1 MNLAD
6 MRREYSRAA
15 LDEASTGADPVV
27 QFERW
32 FAEAERSDVPEPNAM
47 TLATADAHGRPNARI
62 VLLKGV
68 DAGSFVFYTHYR
80 SRKGLELDANPQ
92 AALVFHWIELERQV
106 RIVGRVE
113 RLDAATSWEYFR
125 TRPEGS
131 RIGAWASHQSAL
143 LADRATLEREVAR
156 VAAEFATREIPRPP
170 DWGGYRVVPDE
181 FEFWQGRRDR
191 LHDRIRYTRTSD
203 QQWHRVRLSP

>member
-1 MNLAD
+1 VNLAD
-6 MRREYSRAA
+6 MRRDYSRAV
-15 LDEASTGADPVV
+15 LDEANTVDDPVE

-32 FAEAERSDVPEPNAM
+32 FADAVRAEVPEPNAM
-47 TLATADAHGRPNARI
+47 TVATADATGRPSARI
-62 VLLKGV
+62 MLLKGV

-80 SRKGLELDANPQ
+80 SRKGRELDANPL

-106 RIVGRVE
+106 RVVGRVE
-113 RLDAATSWEYFR
+113 RLDAAASWDYFR

-143 LADRATLEREVAR
+143 LANRAALERDVAR
-156 VAAEFATREIPRPP
+156 VAAEYAGREIPRPP
-170 DWGGYRVVPDE
+170 DWGGYRVLPDE
-181 FEFWQGRRDR
+181 VEFWQGRTDR